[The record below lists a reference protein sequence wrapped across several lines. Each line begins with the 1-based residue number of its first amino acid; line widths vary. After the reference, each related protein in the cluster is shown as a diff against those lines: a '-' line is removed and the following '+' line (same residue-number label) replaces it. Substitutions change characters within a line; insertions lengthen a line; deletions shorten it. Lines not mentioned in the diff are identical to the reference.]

1 MNFDK
6 YMKKNHF
13 KYILSELQGKETIH
27 ISDDEINK
35 IVMLIRNKRKTDVI
49 LGGSKSAPVLSTI
62 IHFLCLSSDKLLC

>member
-27 ISDDEINK
+27 ISDSLL
-35 IVMLIRNKRKTDVI
+35 V
-49 LGGSKSAPVLSTI
+49 AI
-62 IHFLCLSSDKLLC
+62 IS